1 MTPEQVSRLVTDVL
15 GETPSTVT
23 RMTFGHSSVSYD
35 VVLAERSLIVRTNT
49 DPSVFAKT
57 SANLITLRKLGLP
70 VPKVLTSDLT
80 QASCPSAYM
89 ILEKIPGRDL
99 RDELGTMTA
108 AQKERLAEQIVDY
121 QRRVATLPEGDG
133 FGYAAIGD
141 AARFPTWQELV
152 ISEIHKDLLDD
163 LLPLA
168 ALKDRVFGLIDAFA
182 LDLKKVSPTCFL
194 DDLTTKNVIVQNGEL
209 QGLIDFDVVCY
220 GDPLWTLGLT
230 ACAIVFDLGPEHL
243 DYVDALCRAY
253 KLDEGARAVVTWYAA
268 LFALTFLA
276 RASRAE
282 SAEVSRTRD
291 ALERWLESLEH

>member
-99 RDELGTMTA
+99 RDELGLDGV
-108 AQKERLAEQIVDY
+108 LAEINCGSLIPHA
-121 QRRVATLPEGDG
+121 RVM
-133 FGYAAIGD
+133 
-141 AARFPTWQELV
+141 R
-152 ISEIHKDLLDD
+152 
-163 LLPLA
+163 
-168 ALKDRVFGLIDAFA
+168 ALKL
-182 LDLKKVSPTCFL
+182 
-194 DDLTTKNVIVQNGEL
+194 
-209 QGLIDFDVVCY
+209 
-220 GDPLWTLGLT
+220 
-230 ACAIVFDLGPEHL
+230 
-243 DYVDALCRAY
+243 LC
-253 KLDEGARAVVTWYAA
+253 
-268 LFALTFLA
+268 
-276 RASRAE
+276 
-282 SAEVSRTRD
+282 AEVMPAFR
-291 ALERWLESLEH
+291 